1 MRLALFFLLTLAG
14 RCGFKQAMCVFKVYW
29 GRDVM
34 KKVLLLS
41 GLMVCGAANAA
52 EEVDVPSFRM
62 GEVSVFPGL
71 GLVVKND
78 SNIYRT
84 KVATA
89 STVSVLSP
97 SVVLKAEKEALT
109 AGVALM
115 LDAGNYS
122 KASVNNY
129 LDQKVLGQLDYEPT
143 SRSTLKFSPSYIKG
157 HDEKGSTFGV
167 QLADP
172 NKYTEVG
179 AGGSWKYGADEAR
192 MSTLLD
198 LNYSSR
204 QYDNN
209 RTVTAGYDKNL
220 RSVAGTVYVRV
231 MPKTSLL
238 LNAKNTGIN
247 YKSNLSTLD
256 GNEQRVMIGAKWEAT
271 AQTSGEVKVGQLKK
285 KYDAPALQSFTGGS
299 WEGIANWS
307 PVSYVKVDVNTSR
320 APVETTLAGS
330 RVIMVNNTGLNVAYD
345 LNDRVQLS
353 VNGSQVQEDFVG
365 AGRKDNTNNV
375 GVQAEYKFR
384 SWLIGSA
391 GYTSS
396 AKTSNALGADYKRNI
411 LFIGLRTA
419 L

>member
-1 MRLALFFLLTLAG
+1 
-14 RCGFKQAMCVFKVYW
+14 
-29 GRDVM
+29 M

-41 GLMVCGAANAA
+41 GLMVCGVANAA
-52 EEVDVPSFRM
+52 EEVNVPSFRM

-71 GLVVKND
+71 GLVVRSD

-97 SVVLKAEKEALT
+97 SVALKVEKEALA

-143 SRSTLKFSPSYIKG
+143 SRSMLKFSPSYIKG

-167 QLADP
+167 QLPDP

-198 LNYSSR
+198 LNYASR

-209 RTVTAGYDKNL
+209 RTVTVAYDKNI
-220 RSVAGTVYVRV
+220 RSVAGTVYMRV

-247 YKSNLSTLD
+247 YKSNLSTLSTLD

-271 AQTSGEVKVGQLKK
+271 AQTSGEVKVGRLTK
-285 KYDAPALQSFTGGS
+285 KYDAPALQSFTGSS
-299 WEGIANWS
+299 WEGIARWS
-307 PVSYVKVDVNTSR
+307 PVSYVNVDVNTSR
-320 APVETTLAGS
+320 APVETTLNGS

-365 AGRKDNTNNV
+365 AARKDNTNNV
-375 GVQAEYKFR
+375 GALAEYKFR

-396 AKTSNALGADYKRNI
+396 AKTSNVLGADYKRNI

>member
-172 NKYTEVG
+172 EEVHRSWCG
-179 AGGSWKYGADEAR
+179 RSWKYGADEAR

-204 QYDNN
+204 QI
-209 RTVTAGYDKNL
+209 R
-220 RSVAGTVYVRV
+220 
-231 MPKTSLL
+231 
-238 LNAKNTGIN
+238 
-247 YKSNLSTLD
+247 
-256 GNEQRVMIGAKWEAT
+256 Q
-271 AQTSGEVKVGQLKK
+271 
-285 KYDAPALQSFTGGS
+285 
-299 WEGIANWS
+299 
-307 PVSYVKVDVNTSR
+307 
-320 APVETTLAGS
+320 
-330 RVIMVNNTGLNVAYD
+330 
-345 LNDRVQLS
+345 
-353 VNGSQVQEDFVG
+353 
-365 AGRKDNTNNV
+365 
-375 GVQAEYKFR
+375 
-384 SWLIGSA
+384 
-391 GYTSS
+391 
-396 AKTSNALGADYKRNI
+396 
-411 LFIGLRTA
+411 
-419 L
+419 